1 MEELLHAIKKF
12 KPMLSYLLNKIN
24 NNQNNDSNISVTRQ
38 SRSYSDQDDQLLF
51 RKQRNQQIYNLQL
64 DIENLKQE
72 IERKEQLLL
81 ELKISKSIVY

>member
-24 NNQNNDSNISVTRQ
+24 NNQNNDSNISITRQ

-51 RKQRNQQIYNLQL
+51 RKQKNQQIYNLQL